1 MDGIYCSNHGGRQAN
16 GGVPAID
23 CLPDVVAAT
32 AGDVPV
38 LFDSGIRSGTDVVK
52 ALALAPR
59 PSGSAGRTRTGPPS
73 AAPTASCTYCAPLLA
88 EADLLMAV
96 DGYPSLDDLTPRRCA
111 ACDSERHVAP
121 IDHRQPPAREAK
133 RTSRT
138 ELDELLDSTPL
149 ATIALIRDGHPV
161 IFPIGF
167 ARIGDELVI
176 HGSTGS
182 PWLRQLADGRG
193 GAVSVTTLD
202 GVMVARC
209 GFESSFRFRSAV
221 LFGTFERIGDEDKV
235 GYLDQLV
242 DTFIPGRVAEL
253 RQLAQGTGRDHG
265 AAHADRGRQ
274 LVAEGRR
281 RLARG
286 PDEDIA
292 AGVWAGVV
300 R

>member
-1 MDGIYCSNHGGRQAN
+1 MSHPSTTVSR
-16 GGVPAID
+16 
-23 CLPDVVAAT
+23 LPE
-32 AGDVPV
+32 
-38 LFDSGIRSGTDVVK
+38 K
-52 ALALAPR
+52 
-59 PSGSAGRTRTGPPS
+59 
-73 AAPTASCTYCAPLLA
+73 
-88 EADLLMAV
+88 
-96 DGYPSLDDLTPRRCA
+96 
-111 ACDSERHVAP
+111 
-121 IDHRQPPAREAK
+121 Q

-182 PWLRQLADGRG
+182 PWLRQLADGAAA
-193 GAVSVTTLD
+193 AVSVTALD

-253 RQLAQGTGRDHG
+253 RASSRKELAATMALRMPIGDDNWSLKVGGGWPEDS
-265 AAHADRGRQ
+265 
-274 LVAEGRR
+274 
-281 RLARG
+281 
-286 PDEDIA
+286 DEDIA

-300 R
+300 PLTTVYGDPERSPDCDAAIPVPPSVRAMRGSLVNRRPG